1 MKLSS
6 DDILDQALARLNQG
20 ESIESIAQHFQSEE
34 LVEMLKLAQ
43 TLNSIPVS
51 KAPSPTMRHAY
62 AQKVGVWQKLV
73 NTFQTYK
80 LATIPLALA
89 MLLVGGY
96 GTIQASEDSLPGDRL
111 YGVKI
116 SKEQLRLKL
125 ALDNEKKA
133 EIHLE
138 LAKKRL
144 SETKLVI
151 ALSNPDQEAIA
162 LDALAKQT
170 EKTFEV
176 TSQLAATKAS
186 QNDSS
191 LLNNLVAL
199 NKEKKTV
206 IESAAKLPDGEK
218 LAKALDTIKET
229 DKNLARLI
237 AAVNEQ
243 SLLDLPN
250 KISVT
255 GIISNRSRTTVT
267 VEKNAFIINPE
278 TIMMSQDGEPITELG
293 SLNGKIAV
301 IGTREN
307 NSLIAK
313 KIIVLDPLAV
323 LPTPIAP
330 TTTSVQGATTSTT
343 TTPAQPTTPT
353 EPVTPEPEDTS
364 VQKPSQATTG
374 FIVEPAESQYP
385 Q

>member
-1 MKLSS
+1 MKLSP
-6 DDILDQALARLNQG
+6 DDILDQALARLDQG

-34 LVEMLKLAQ
+34 LVEILKLAQ
-43 TLNSIPVS
+43 TLNSIPIS
-51 KAPSPTMRHAY
+51 KAPVPTMRYSY
-62 AQKVGVWQKLV
+62 AQKVGMWQKLV
-73 NTFQTYK
+73 NAFQTYK
-80 LATIPLALA
+80 LATIPLAFA
-89 MLLVGGY
+89 MLVIGGY

-116 SKEQLRLKL
+116 STEQLRLKL
-125 ALDNEKKA
+125 TLDNEKKA
-133 EIHLE
+133 EIHFE

-144 SETKLVI
+144 SETKQVI
-151 ALSNPDQEAIA
+151 ALSNPDQEANA

-176 TSQLAATKAS
+176 TSQLAAAKAS

-191 LLNNLVAL
+191 LLENLVAL

-206 IESAAKLPDGEK
+206 IESAAILPDGEK
-218 LAKALDTIKET
+218 LAQALNTIKET

-255 GIISNRSRTTVT
+255 GIISGRSKSSIV
-267 VEKNAFIINPE
+267 VEKNDFIVNPA
-278 TIMMSQDGEPITELG
+278 TIMMSQDGEPITDLEN
-293 SLNGKIAV
+293 LNGKIAV

-307 NSLIAK
+307 NSLLAK
-313 KIIVLDPLAV
+313 KIIVIDPLAV
-323 LPTPIAP
+323 LPTTNPSTA
-330 TTTSVQGATTSTT
+330 SVRGATTSTPQVRPVET
-343 TTPAQPTTPT
+343 A
-353 EPVTPEPEDTS
+353 EPVTPEVEETS
-364 VQKPSQATTG
+364 VQKPSEATTG